1 MKMKNWEIDM
11 NVIIFIAIVYAAL
24 TGEIDYKIGIIFLL
38 VLNFSKMIEDY
49 FCSWNNIN
57 FDDFDEGDE

>member
-1 MKMKNWEIDM
+1 M